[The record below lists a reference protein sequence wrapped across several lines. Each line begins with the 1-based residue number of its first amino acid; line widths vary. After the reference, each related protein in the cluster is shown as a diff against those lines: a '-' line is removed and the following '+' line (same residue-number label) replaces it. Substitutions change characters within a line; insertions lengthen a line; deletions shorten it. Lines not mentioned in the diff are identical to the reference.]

1 VPPTWTSS
9 SKSPDWH
16 NLSFYR
22 SDMTELRR
30 HRGPSPAL
38 LAGLS
43 IALLFGGLGVG
54 VAIGGIM
61 PLPYGS
67 TAAIEHYVQAQPLS
81 LHIIAVAVFG
91 SSVLLAIY
99 TATVSSRLR
108 WLGVSGAGP
117 SVALVG
123 GTLAAGGLAL
133 TGLLGWMMSRPAI
146 ADETSLVRALY
157 LLTFLVGGPGHV
169 VALGVLIAGVAA
181 GGVLP
186 RATAWAGIVIA
197 ALCEVTM
204 LVLAWTALG
213 PILPV
218 ARVAALAWLLV
229 AGARLPSRRDDAVAR
244 V

>member
-1 VPPTWTSS
+1 
-9 SKSPDWH
+9 
-16 NLSFYR
+16 
-22 SDMTELRR
+22 MTESRR
-30 HRGPSPAL
+30 HDGPSPAL

-67 TAAIEHYVQAQPLS
+67 TTAIQHYVQTQPLA
-81 LHIIAVAVFG
+81 LHIMAVAVFG

-117 SVALVG
+117 AVALTG

-133 TGLLGWMMSRPAI
+133 TGLLGWMMSRPEI
-146 ADETSLVRALY
+146 AGETALVRALY
-157 LLTFLVGGPGHV
+157 LLTFLIGGPGHV
-169 VALGVLIAGVAA
+169 VALGILVAGIAA

-186 RATAWAGIVIA
+186 RATAWAGIAIA

-213 PILPV
+213 PLLPV
-218 ARVAALAWLLV
+218 ARVAALVWLLA
-229 AGARLPSRRDDAVAR
+229 AGGRLPTRRDDPAAR
-244 V
+244 G

>member
-1 VPPTWTSS
+1 
-9 SKSPDWH
+9 
-16 NLSFYR
+16 
-22 SDMTELRR
+22 MTESRR
-30 HRGPSPAL
+30 HDGPSPAV

-67 TAAIEHYVQAQPLS
+67 TTAIQHYVLTQPLA

-117 SVALVG
+117 TVALTG

-133 TGLLGWMMSRPAI
+133 TGLLGWMMSRPEI
-146 ADETSLVRALY
+146 AGETSLARALY
-157 LLTFLVGGPGHV
+157 LLTFLIGGPGHV
-169 VALGVLIAGVAA
+169 VALGILVAGVAA
-181 GGVLP
+181 GGLLP
-186 RATAWAGIVIA
+186 RATAWTGIAIA
-197 ALCEVTM
+197 TLCEVTM
-204 LVLAWTALG
+204 LVLAWTVLG

-218 ARVAALAWLLV
+218 ARVAALAWLWV
-229 AGARLPSRRDDAVAR
+229 AGGQLPTRRDDPAAQV
-244 V
+244 

>member
-1 VPPTWTSS
+1 
-9 SKSPDWH
+9 
-16 NLSFYR
+16 
-22 SDMTELRR
+22 MTESRR
-30 HRGPSPAL
+30 HDGPSPAL

-61 PLPYGS
+61 PLPYGPT
-67 TAAIEHYVQAQPLS
+67 TAIQHYVLTQPLA

-99 TATVSSRLR
+99 AATVSSRLR

-117 SVALVG
+117 TVALTG

-133 TGLLGWMMSRPAI
+133 TGLLGWMMSRPEI
-146 ADETSLVRALY
+146 AGETSLVRALY
-157 LLTFLVGGPGHV
+157 LLTFLIGGPGHV
-169 VALGVLIAGVAA
+169 VALGILIAGVAA
-181 GGVLP
+181 GGLLP
-186 RATAWAGIVIA
+186 RATAWTGIAIA
-197 ALCEVTM
+197 TLCEVTM
-204 LVLAWTALG
+204 LVLAWTAVG

-218 ARVAALAWLLV
+218 ARVAALAWLWV
-229 AGARLPSRRDDAVAR
+229 AGGRLPTRRDDPVAQ

>member
-1 VPPTWTSS
+1 
-9 SKSPDWH
+9 
-16 NLSFYR
+16 
-22 SDMTELRR
+22 MTESRR
-30 HRGPSPAL
+30 HDGPSPAV

-67 TAAIEHYVQAQPLS
+67 TTAIQHYVLTQPLA

-117 SVALVG
+117 TVALTG

-133 TGLLGWMMSRPAI
+133 TGLLGWLMSRPEI
-146 ADETSLVRALY
+146 AGETSLVRALY

-169 VALGVLIAGVAA
+169 VALGILIAGVAA
-181 GGVLP
+181 GGLLP
-186 RATAWAGIVIA
+186 RATAWAGIAIA

-218 ARVAALAWLLV
+218 ARVAALAWLWV
-229 AGARLPSRRDDAVAR
+229 AGGQLPTRRNDPAAR